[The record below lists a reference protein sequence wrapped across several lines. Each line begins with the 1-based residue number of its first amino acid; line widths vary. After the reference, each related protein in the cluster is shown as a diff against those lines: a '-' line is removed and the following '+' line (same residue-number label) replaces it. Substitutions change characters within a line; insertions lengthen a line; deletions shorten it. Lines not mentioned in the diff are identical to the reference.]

1 MSLQSA
7 IDADFLVN
15 NQGSIFILTPVSEA
29 AIKWCDTHLPDDAQR
44 WGRNGYVVEHRYIQD
59 IIWGLEDDGLRGRAI

>member
-15 NQGSIFILTPVSEA
+15 DQGSIIILTPTSEA
-29 AIKWCDTHLPDDAQR
+29 AIEWCDTHLPDDAQR
-44 WGRNGYVVEHRYIQD
+44 WGPNGYVVEHRYIQD
-59 IIWGLEDDGLRGRAI
+59 IIDGLEADGFQGRAI